1 MVAVSICAIVFA
13 GILSAYLFV
22 GRNLTRLVNF
32 QQQEVQSRRA
42 LRQFT
47 QDLSAAIQLTT
58 ATSSQ
63 IALTKPTAT
72 GTTAVSYAYSSGA
85 GTLARTDTNGTQTI
99 LSGVTSFA
107 LSYFNEAGSTVSSGS
122 QSIKAVEFTYTSRA
136 GSSASGTLAS
146 STMVS
151 PRVLL
156 RNKPALQ

>member
-1 MVAVSICAIVFA
+1 MVAVSLCAIVFA

-63 IALTKPTAT
+63 VALTKPTST
-72 GTTAVSYAYSSGA
+72 GTTAVSYTYSSA
-85 GTLARTDTNGTQTI
+85 NGTLARTDSAGTQTI
-99 LSGVTSFA
+99 LRNVTSFS
-107 LSYFNEAGSTVSSGS
+107 LSYFNETGSTVSSGT
-122 QSIKAVEFTYTSRA
+122 QSI
-136 GSSASGTLAS
+136 
-146 STMVS
+146 
-151 PRVLL
+151 
-156 RNKPALQ
+156 